1 MNKKFIRNHW
11 KPIIFSLCVLIFL
24 CIVKMLMQDQ
34 IRVFDETIYRI
45 ISKLKCEP
53 ITYFFKFMSFLC
65 STEFLIIITI
75 LIMLFSKNK
84 KAAFYIGLNVVL
96 CVLLNQAFKYL
107 FMRERPIEIN
117 LIIEKGYSFP
127 SGHSMVSL
135 AFYGLFIYL
144 IAHKKMKK
152 NKKYLYCISLAVLTL
167 LIGISRIYLGVHYAS
182 DVIAGFALSMAYLI
196 IYILI
201 VYKKMKKI

>member
-11 KPIIFSLCVLIFL
+11 KPIIFSISILIFL
-24 CIVKMLMQDQ
+24 IIVKLLMQDQ
-34 IRVFDETIYRI
+34 ISTFDTTIYNLV
-45 ISKLKCEP
+45 SKLRCKP
-53 ITYFFKFMSFLC
+53 LTYIFKFFSFLC
-65 STEFLIIITI
+65 STWFLFIVTI
-75 LIMLFSKNK
+75 LIMIFSKNK
-84 KAAFYIGLNVVL
+84 KSAFYIGLNVLL
-96 CVLLNQAFKYL
+96 CVLLNQIFKYT
-107 FMRERPIEIN
+107 FMRERPVDIN

-144 IAHKKMKK
+144 IAHKKMKR
-152 NKKYLYCISLAVLTL
+152 NKKYLYCSLLAALVL

-182 DVIAGFALSMAYLI
+182 DVCAGFALSMAYLI
-196 IYILI
+196 IYILV